1 MFHSSIQSYY
11 FFSSFEE
18 GEERGLRKRRMSCVM
33 DWKWMKMIGRMA
45 VKMAMRRGCGELGR
59 MSCVMDW

>member
-1 MFHSSIQSYY
+1 MRS
-11 FFSSFEE
+11 
-18 GEERGLRKRRMSCVM
+18 GLRKRRMSCVM

-59 MSCVMDW
+59 MSCVLVVEEDDW